1 MTNIRPELDALAK
14 ELASGAVA
22 SNRELE
28 DAIAK
33 VASEKGLGSEVV
45 RALTSL
51 TNRHTYKR
59 AMSEGK
65 PDETPIANAEAIV
78 HRMRAGDAST
88 KTASHSAS
96 ASAGSGFMS
105 GGGYSGGQYSGA
117 PKPLEVGPMMT
128 TKLAAEEKGLSTQ
141 VKGLNA
147 QVREGKSAMLGLA
160 KLAKQTG
167 LTSTPGFDQ
176 LVGEQPETAQA
187 LMREAV
193 EKCASTVWPY
203 SVDQLKLYLPKA
215 IEDVKKMA
223 SIAGSVHESQIAILD
238 ANEKLDTI
246 QRELGVFRG
255 GYKL

>member
-14 ELASGAVA
+14 ELASKAIA

-33 VASEKGLGSEVV
+33 VASEKGLGGEVV

-88 KTASHSAS
+88 KAASQPAS
-96 ASAGSGFMS
+96 PASGFMS

-128 TKLAAEEKGLSTQ
+128 TKLAAEEKGLVSQ
-141 VKGLNA
+141 IKGLNA
-147 QVREGKSAMLGLA
+147 QVREGKSAMIGLA

-176 LVGEQPETAQA
+176 LVGEQPEVAQA

-193 EKCASTVWPY
+193 EKCASSTWSY
-203 SVDQLKLYLPKA
+203 SIDQLKLYLPKA

-223 SIAGSVHESQIAILD
+223 SIATSVHESQIAILD
-238 ANEKLDTI
+238 ANEKIDTI